1 MKKFII
7 KYIDKSDDLSS
18 VWVTANSKD
27 EAKKVAR
34 REYWDIVDIVMITE
48 SK

>member
-18 VWVTANSKD
+18 VWVNANSRE
-27 EAKKVAR
+27 EAKQVAR
-34 REYWDIVDIVMITE
+34 REYWDIKDIVMVTE

>member
-18 VWVTANSKD
+18 VWVTASSKD

-34 REYWDIVDIVMITE
+34 REYWDIVDIVTVTE